1 MFTQLKHIYTGGKYM
16 YVIHFYSVNSQ
27 WTKKM
32 VKIGAVCP
40 DPAPLPR
47 TATIYMYISVRLC
60 WITGDPQMNIIQ
72 ILYKYFD
79 ELWIFPL
86 IFRT

>member
-16 YVIHFYSVNSQ
+16 YVIHIYSVLSEQRKLLNIC
-27 WTKKM
+27 
-32 VKIGAVCP
+32 VHDIGGVCP

-47 TATIYMYISVRLC
+47 TATIYMYIPVRLC
-60 WITGDPQMNIIQ
+60 WITGDHRMNIIQ

-79 ELWIFPL
+79 EL
-86 IFRT
+86 

>member
-1 MFTQLKHIYTGGKYM
+1 
-16 YVIHFYSVNSQ
+16 
-27 WTKKM
+27 M

-47 TATIYMYISVRLC
+47 TATIYMYIPVRVC

-72 ILYKYFD
+72 ILYQYFD
-79 ELWIFPL
+79 EL
-86 IFRT
+86 